1 MRQKTRLE
9 KLETTNTPTDSA
21 AVVISRA
28 IIEADGSSGGVF
40 LIRTMRE
47 VFTRHNKESES
58 QFFARVEF
66 GGRWA
71 GYRAQK
77 LAGD

>member
-66 GGRWA
+66 EGAPGGLQGA
-71 GYRAQK
+71 KTCG
-77 LAGD
+77 

>member
-66 GGRWA
+66 EGALGGLRGA
-71 GYRAQK
+71 KTCG
-77 LAGD
+77 